1 MYLTSQALET
11 LKEELEHRKKE
22 VRKEIAEKISAAKD
36 LGDLSENF
44 EYHEAKEQ
52 QMQNESRIIE
62 IENSIKNVII
72 LSPDSVKGNRCIVI
86 GSAFTVKI
94 DDKQMDFQIVGSTE
108 ANPLQGKISNESPL
122 GKAFLGHS
130 LGEEIEIDLPIGKK
144 YYSILEIK

>member
-1 MYLTSQALET
+1 
-11 LKEELEHRKKE
+11 
-22 VRKEIAEKISAAKD
+22 
-36 LGDLSENF
+36 
-44 EYHEAKEQ
+44 
-52 QMQNESRIIE
+52 
-62 IENSIKNVII
+62 
-72 LSPDSVKGNRCIVI
+72 VKGNRCIVI